1 MVADARSFAHVPHP
15 YAEGPAESTRRDHA
29 IAEQD
34 VRGEELLLD
43 LARVLN
49 ARYPLEASPNRP
61 TLPAGDKVAVSVMRS
76 LHRKGMRRSRKVLER
91 LAQSGGIAFAPCK
104 NSQVAY
110 NVDPRTTRYVRDGIG
125 IAASPYTLMEQD
137 VIMDASGFSTFF
149 NSCWR
154 DSGARPTEHPAWHDM
169 VQGPHRHRPYQ
180 QGDTRRRRDN
190 ARRPGVPETRR
201 TCDR

>member
-1 MVADARSFAHVPHP
+1 MLRRGGSSGQWYADARSFAHVPHP

-137 VIMDASGFSTFF
+137 VIVDASGFSTFF

-154 DSGARPTEHPAWHDM
+154 DSGARPTRTSSLARYGSRSTSPSA
-169 VQGPHRHRPYQ
+169 VS
-180 QGDTRRRRDN
+180 
-190 ARRPGVPETRR
+190 ARRYSPSS
-201 TCDR
+201 